1 MNILRVKIYSLLIL
15 LLLFTPNV
23 IASAETDFN
32 QGVKFFRSGDY
43 ASAVVKFK
51 SASEQGLNNVSLYYN
66 LASSYY
72 KLNRFESSK
81 KYFKQVSL
89 FANMKDLA
97 DYNLGLIALK
107 QNNKDK
113 ARLYFSSVSQFGTD
127 QKLVKLATKKLS
139 GLGKKSKLLQVYLSA
154 NVGYSDNVDS
164 TPDDIAAG
172 ISDTYYDVFLSVES
186 LIYGQRKDGWL
197 VEASLFSLDYIDN
210 DNYDESQLSFGVKKE
225 QKLSDWDTAVAINLE
240 KNTLAGDDY
249 LSTLKLEFKA
259 RKSLSK
265 NTRMYFRYR
274 YEDIESEDLIYD
286 YLEGSRQRARVEY
299 RAYNTKN
306 IKQIYYELELNSRGY
321 LVSTDDA
328 YDYSATRHT
337 LRGKYTHLLNK
348 KWRLNGD
355 LSYRFS
361 FFPVSDTVDRQD
373 DRWKLAV
380 SANYRINKTFKWV
393 SKLQF
398 INNVSTVDRYNYDN
412 FIFNVGLTKLY

>member
-1 MNILRVKIYSLLIL
+1 MNIPRVKIYSLLVL

-43 ASAVVKFK
+43 AAAVVKFK

-72 KLNRFESSK
+72 KLNRFEASK
-81 KYFKQVSL
+81 KYFKKVSL
-89 FANMKDLA
+89 FENLKDLA

-107 QNNKDK
+107 QNNKDQ
-113 ARLYFSSVSQFGTD
+113 ARLYFSSVSQSGTD

-139 GLGKKSKLLQVYLSA
+139 SLGKKSKPLQVYLSA

-164 TPDDIAAG
+164 TPDDVAAG

-186 LIYGQRKDGWL
+186 SISGQRKDGWL
-197 VEASLFSLDYIDN
+197 VGASLFSLDYTDN

-225 QKLSDWDTAVAINLE
+225 QKLSGWDSAVIVNLE
-240 KNTLAGDDY
+240 KNTLASEDY

-265 NTRMYFRYR
+265 STKLYFRYR
-274 YEDIESEDLIYD
+274 YEDIGSEDLIYD
-286 YLEGSRQRARVEY
+286 YLEGSRQRGRVEY
-299 RAYNTKN
+299 RAYNTEN

-321 LVSTDDA
+321 LESTDDA

-337 LRGKYTHLLNK
+337 LRGKYTKLLNK

-361 FFPVSDTVDRQD
+361 SFPVSDTLDRQD

-380 SANYRINKTFKWV
+380 SADYRINKTFKWV

-398 INNVSTVDRYNYDN
+398 VNNVSTVDRYNYDN
-412 FIFNVGLTKLY
+412 VVFNVGLTKLY